1 MVLSHPSSKSSS
13 TFQSSISNSYS
24 KMHRFAVGV
33 ELCRTDLGDHTYT
46 STSNPDPIFVRDI
59 MHRAVCARSFVAHV
73 RYDAKPEDLANALD
87 IQPAD
92 AHALW
97 YLPPCSNNTCTIPTL
112 NHSQSHHTK
121 VSKQEEEEHMRFT
134 PQSILDC
141 ESFVDPINDI
151 QTDDANQLPK
161 CWGRQLDPIQYA
173 DLYED
178 SEISAQQSLEE
189 REFAQALAQKLIP
202 LTDSEEL
209 FEQQD
214 VITLTEKKTNNIQKR
229 PTGRRCGF
237 ACTQL
242 ADVELLCQGMAVS
255 KTGRGLYRAARSTR
269 RLEMNRNYF
278 FEMIIID
285 EHETSNGICIGIAS
299 SKMPLKR
306 LVGGDKSSIGLHSS
320 GQIVRRNG
328 EFIPFGKG
336 FTGGDRVGVKVC
348 LNKSNEKEKEMN
360 ARLCFFINGEKQ
372 GCIEENLIDED
383 FNMKIHATAS
393 LYKTGSKV
401 VFQCCKKDWAT
412 NLSTVCEEEDEEI
425 SSICEHQH

>member
-1 MVLSHPSSKSSS
+1 
-13 TFQSSISNSYS
+13 
-24 KMHRFAVGV
+24 MHRFAVGV

-59 MHRAVCARSFVAHV
+59 MHRPICARSFVAHV

-97 YLPPCSNNTCTIPTL
+97 YLPPYSNKTYTISTL
-112 NHSQSHHTK
+112 NQSQSHLTK
-121 VSKQEEEEHMRFT
+121 VSKQSEEEEVDMRFT

-151 QTDDANQLPK
+151 KMDDTNQLPK

-178 SEISAQQSLEE
+178 SETSAQQSLEE
-189 REFAQALAQKLIP
+189 REFAQALTQKLVP
-202 LTDSEEL
+202 LTDKKE
-209 FEQQD
+209 FCWQD
-214 VITLTEKKTNNIQKR
+214 DINILTEKKKNNVQKR
-229 PTGRRCGF
+229 PIGRRCGF
-237 ACTQL
+237 TCNQL
-242 ADVELLCQGMAVS
+242 TDVELLCQGMAVS
-255 KTGRGLYRAARSTR
+255 KTGRGLYRAARSLK

-285 EHETSNGICIGIAS
+285 EHENSNGICIGIAS

-306 LVGGDKSSIGLHSS
+306 LVGGDESSIGLHSS

-328 EFIPFGKG
+328 EFVPFGKG
-336 FTGGDRVGVKVC
+336 FSGGDRVGVKVFVKKC
-348 LNKSNEKEKEMN
+348 NEDDKEMN
-360 ARLCFFINGEKQ
+360 VKLSFFINGEKQ

-383 FNMKIHATAS
+383 ECSNMNIHPTVS

-401 VFQCCKKDWAT
+401 VLQCCQQDWAT
-412 NLSTVCEEEDEEI
+412 NISQVCEDEDEKI
-425 SSICEHQH
+425 GSICEHED